1 MNIRTDSFPLVA
13 YPVDNAWA
21 IFRDFETQAFVYV
34 KALSAGAT
42 CQIASGPILDA
53 TQLGSPTTL
62 TFPQAGTV
70 QVVQIPIGGN
80 GLNRATRVLPTNGR
94 FSVTFVGPSNFYA
107 VMSAPLVT
115 TFGV

>member
-1 MNIRTDSFPLVA
+1 MNIKSDTFPLVA

-21 IFRDFETQAFVYV
+21 VFQNFETQGFVYV
-34 KALSAGAT
+34 QALTPGAVV
-42 CQIASGPILDA
+42 QVASGPILDA

-62 TFPQAGTV
+62 TFPQAGTI
-70 QVVQIPIGGN
+70 QVVQFPIGGN
-80 GLNRATRVLPTNGR
+80 GINRATRVLPTNGR
-94 FSVTFVGPSNFYA
+94 VSVTFVGPSPFSS